1 MGKNSLKFVKY
12 KLIFLIIILFS
23 FFGYSKQLE
32 CQGAI
37 IRVLNKITTEKSVY
51 IIPLSQTLELENAKV
66 IIYRCV
72 KLEND
77 SGDEE
82 IALINHKLETYRN
95 EEDFFGWV
103 FKSSQYI
110 NSPVNPIYDI
120 KLQECLIDDP
130 IFLKR
135 IPL

>member
-1 MGKNSLKFVKY
+1 MEKNNLKSIKQ
-12 KLIFLIIILFS
+12 KLLFIFIVVFCFCS
-23 FFGYSKQLE
+23 HSKELE

-37 IRVLNKITTEKSVY
+37 IRILNKITTEKSLYV
-51 IIPLSQTLELENAKV
+51 IPLSQTLELENASI

-72 KLEND
+72 KLDDD
-77 SGDEE
+77 SGDDE
-82 IALINHKLETYRN
+82 IALMSHKLETFRN
-95 EEDFFGWV
+95 EEDFFGWT
-103 FKSSQYI
+103 FKSSQYLNAPI
-110 NSPVNPIYDI
+110 NPIYDI

>member
-1 MGKNSLKFVKY
+1 MEKNSLKFIKK
-12 KLIFLIIILFS
+12 KLLFLVISAFS
-23 FFGYSKQLE
+23 FCCYSKELE

-37 IRVLNKITTEKSVY
+37 IRILNKITTEKSMYV
-51 IIPLSQTLELENAKV
+51 IPLSQTLELENAKI

-77 SGDEE
+77 SEVDE
-82 IALINHKLETYRN
+82 IALMSHKLETYRN
-95 EEDFFGWV
+95 EEDFLGWM

-110 NSPVNPIYDI
+110 NTPVNPIYDI
-120 KLQECLIDDP
+120 KLEECLIDDP

-135 IPL
+135 IPI